1 MHGLD
6 LPFDLI
12 KINVQIFQH
21 AKMLLPI
28 MLNSLYSIFG
38 AVVNQQHHETV
49 SDFEAKE
56 KSVGRLTKKLKN
68 LP

>member
-1 MHGLD
+1 
-6 LPFDLI
+6 
-12 KINVQIFQH
+12 
-21 AKMLLPI
+21 